1 MTNMLRDGA
10 NWLAQQMGEHASDP
24 IVYSRASVSLT
35 MRATLGQ
42 TQFESIANDGSMT
55 RYESR
60 DFIVDYACMG
70 RLGEPLDGDLIQLG
84 DQQFEVLSIS
94 GEQPYRFVDRHRVQ
108 IRIHTKEI

>member
-42 TQFESIANDGSMT
+42 TQFVT

-60 DFIVDYACMG
+60 DFIVDFACMG